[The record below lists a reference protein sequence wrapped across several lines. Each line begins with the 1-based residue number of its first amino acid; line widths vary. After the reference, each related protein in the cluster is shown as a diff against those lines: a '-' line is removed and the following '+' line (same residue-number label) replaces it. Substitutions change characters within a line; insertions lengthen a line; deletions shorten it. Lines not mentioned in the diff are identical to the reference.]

1 MQFNYGLNDRPPW
14 TELFLF
20 GLQWFTIAVP
30 VIIIIGKITGVFHFS
45 EPGDQIIYLQKLSF
59 VMAIALFCQVLIG
72 HRLPL
77 IIGPSTVLLIG
88 VIASQGFDTDT
99 IYSAILCGGL
109 LLAFISIT
117 GLFSH
122 LQRLFT
128 ARVVAVV
135 LLLIAFSLS
144 PTILNLIVG
153 AGTKASPLVNLIF
166 FLTLIFCMVVLHRLS
181 KGVWKSTTIIW
192 AMILGSIMYFLIVP
206 GSMNLTPALD
216 ADLVSGF
223 FSHVTTGLS
232 FNAGV
237 LISFLF
243 CFIALSINDLG
254 SIQSMNELLKPPDM
268 SKRITSGMFIT
279 GLSNVMSG
287 FLGVIGP
294 VNFSLSPGVITSTGC
309 ASRFALLPAA
319 FLLLLLSFSPAVIG
333 FIGNVPPVVIGSVLT
348 YILSAQIV
356 AGLMVVFESGEE
368 FQFTSGLIIALPVL
382 LATIIA
388 FLPPVVVNTFPTILR
403 PVLGNGFVVGV
414 VAVILLE
421 HVVFKK

>member
-1 MQFNYGLNDRPPW
+1 MQFKYGLDDHPPL
-14 TELFLF
+14 TEMLLF
-20 GLQWFTIAVP
+20 GLQWFAIAVP

-59 VMAIALFCQVLIG
+59 VMAIALFFQVLVG

-109 LLAFISIT
+109 LLTFLSIT
-117 GLFSH
+117 GLFGH

-135 LLLIAFSLS
+135 LLLIAFTLS

-153 AGTKASPLVNLIF
+153 AGTKASPLANLTF
-166 FLTLIFCMVVLHRLS
+166 FLILTFCMVVLQRLS

-192 AMILGSIMYFLIVP
+192 AMIMGSITYFLIVP
-206 GSMNLTPALD
+206 GSMNLTPALH
-216 ADLVSGF
+216 ADPLSGF
-223 FSHVTTGLS
+223 FSHVTKGLS

-237 LISFLF
+237 LVSFLF

-268 SKRITSGMFIT
+268 SKRITRGMIIT
-279 GLSNVMSG
+279 GLANAASG

-309 ASRFALLPAA
+309 ASRFTLLPAA
-319 FLLLLLSFSPAVIG
+319 FLLLILSFSPVIIG
-333 FIGNVPPVVIGSVLT
+333 LIGNVPPVVIGSVLT
-348 YILSAQIV
+348 YILSAQII

-368 FQFTSGLIIALPVL
+368 FQFTSGLVIALPVL

-388 FLPPVVVNTFPTILR
+388 YLPVGVVNTFPTILR

-414 VAVILLE
+414 VTVLMLE
-421 HVVFKK
+421 HIVFKK

>member
-1 MQFNYGLNDRPPW
+1 MQFKYGLNDRPPL
-14 TELFLF
+14 TEMLLF
-20 GLQWFTIAVP
+20 GLQWFAIAVP
-30 VIIIIGKITGVFHFS
+30 VIVIIGKITGVFHFS

-109 LLAFISIT
+109 LLTFLSIT
-117 GLFSH
+117 GLFGH

-135 LLLIAFSLS
+135 LLLIAFTLS

-153 AGTKASPLVNLIF
+153 AGTKASPLANLTF
-166 FLTLIFCMVVLHRLS
+166 FLILTFCMVVLQRLS

-192 AMILGSIMYFLIVP
+192 AMIMGSITYFLIVP
-206 GSMNLTPALD
+206 GSMNLTPALH
-216 ADLVSGF
+216 ADPLSGF
-223 FSHVTTGLS
+223 FSHITTALT

-237 LISFLF
+237 LVSFLF

-268 SKRITSGMFIT
+268 SKRITRGMIIT
-279 GLSNVMSG
+279 GLANAASG

-309 ASRFALLPAA
+309 ASRFTLLPAA
-319 FLLLLLSFSPAVIG
+319 FLLLILSFSPVIIG
-333 FIGNVPPVVIGSVLT
+333 LIGNVPPVVIGSVLT
-348 YILSAQIV
+348 YILSAQII

-368 FQFTSGLIIALPVL
+368 FQFTSGLVIALPVL

-388 FLPPVVVNTFPTILR
+388 YLPVGVVNTFPTILR

-414 VAVILLE
+414 VTVLMLE
-421 HVVFKK
+421 HIVFKK

>member
-1 MQFNYGLNDRPPW
+1 MQFKYGLNDRPPL
-14 TELFLF
+14 TEMLLF
-20 GLQWFTIAVP
+20 GLQWFAIAVP
-30 VIIIIGKITGVFHFS
+30 VIVIIGKITGVFHFS

-109 LLAFISIT
+109 LLTFLSIT
-117 GLFSH
+117 GLFGH

-128 ARVVAVV
+128 TRVVAVV
-135 LLLIAFSLS
+135 LLLIAFTLS

-153 AGTKASPLVNLIF
+153 AGTKASPLANLIF
-166 FLTLIFCMVVLHRLS
+166 FLILTFCMVILHRLS

-192 AMILGSIMYFLIVP
+192 AMILGSITYFLIVP
-206 GSMNLTPALD
+206 ERMNLTPSLH
-216 ADLVSGF
+216 ADPLSGF
-223 FSHVTTGLS
+223 FGHGITGLS

-237 LISFLF
+237 LVSFLF

-268 SKRITSGMFIT
+268 SKRITRGMIIT
-279 GLSNVMSG
+279 GLANAASG

-294 VNFSLSPGVITSTGC
+294 VNFSLSPGVIASTGG
-309 ASRFALLPAA
+309 ASRFTLLPAA
-319 FLLLLLSFSPAVIG
+319 LLLLLLSFSPAVIG
-333 FIGNVPPVVIGSVLT
+333 FIGNVPPVVIASVLT
-348 YILSAQIV
+348 YILSAQII

-368 FQFTSGLIIALPVL
+368 FQFTSGLVIALPVL

-388 FLPPVVVNTFPTILR
+388 YLPVGVVNTFPTILR

-414 VAVILLE
+414 VTVLMLE
-421 HVVFKK
+421 HIVFKK